1 MNDILKPH
9 GTATVVLF
17 SAQFATQIP
26 TLGKLKRTIGADRI
40 KIYKS
45 NGIHGHVVRQIERLL
60 NHRRNHGSANHQ
72 SDVTSTYLIILPL
85 GRYEKLFASIAFAEL
100 LVGGFNL
107 NSAALD
113 ELESIDKNRFAVK
126 RTVDTAKE
134 VRKKLEW
141 SKEVANR
148 LGIKDTSIQAAIDHH
163 DANFDPDYGQ
173 KISQEYL
180 KLQQDWFDQYSWR
193 DRRDTQEDGTDTD
206 IQLAA

>member
-1 MNDILKPH
+1 MHDILKPH

-107 NSAALD
+107 NSVALD
-113 ELESIDKNRFAVK
+113 QLKSIDRNRWSVDQVAETAKDVRRKLES
-126 RTVDTAKE
+126 
-134 VRKKLEW
+134 
-141 SKEVANR
+141 SKEAADRV
-148 LGIKDTSIQAAIDHH
+148 GIDDPSIQAAIDYH

-173 KISQEYL
+173 TIAQEYQ
-180 KLQQDWFDQYSWR
+180 KQQQDWYEQYSWQ
-193 DRRDTQEDGTDTD
+193 DRRDAQEDGTNTAL
-206 IQLAA
+206 QLAA